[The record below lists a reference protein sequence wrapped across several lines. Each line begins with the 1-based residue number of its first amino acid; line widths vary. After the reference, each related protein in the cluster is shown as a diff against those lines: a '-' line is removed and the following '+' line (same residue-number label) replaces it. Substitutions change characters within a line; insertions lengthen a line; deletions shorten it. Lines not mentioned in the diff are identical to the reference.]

1 MYRLLDQPKI
11 KKCNEPNCYFDTVT
25 DKALSRHYYYSHPS
39 ISDVKSYVIAPS
51 KLIKGCHVLYGVKK
65 LLDFKEAVN

>member
-39 ISDVKSYVIAPS
+39 ISDVKSYFINS
-51 KLIKGCHVLYGVKK
+51 NKLIKDSHTLYGVKM
-65 LLDFKEAVN
+65 LLDFKKAVN